1 MEIFG
6 IARTLGEE
14 GIRQIEH
21 LLEIVIPSGK
31 VQLAVEHRHAVAH
44 IVEGHAQLGLALTD
58 FLQ

>member
-44 IVEGHAQLGLALTD
+44 IVEGHAQLELALTN